1 LEFKRFRAHI
11 HHQQINLTG
20 DQMSVLGIE
29 IAHPTALSRLLSRL
43 TFRPWQRRR
52 PIDVRDLGAYL
63 RRDIG
68 IDD

>member
-1 LEFKRFRAHI
+1 
-11 HHQQINLTG
+11 
-20 DQMSVLGIE
+20 MSTLGIE
-29 IAHPTALSRLLSRL
+29 IARPTAFSRLLSRL

-52 PIDVRDLGAYL
+52 SIDVRDLGPYL

>member
-1 LEFKRFRAHI
+1 
-11 HHQQINLTG
+11 
-20 DQMSVLGIE
+20 MSVLGIE
-29 IAHPTALSRLLSRL
+29 NARPTAFSRLLSRL

-52 PIDVRDLGAYL
+52 RVDVRDLGTYL